1 MRGKRPLFNQQFRRW
16 LQTWSSTDDQLG
28 HYLWSIMA
36 YWLTDDK
43 LVIHWWSNMDD
54 HVGYWQGTVFLK
66 HWNSISPNITSLQ
79 LCIFILF
86 STVCFQMYSQYA
98 DHHLYSIRPNISSL
112 HPEMTSA
119 GCCWFINAIIA
130 QFYNFVQ
137 VAINGKF
144 NQKTIKVAQ
153 NY

>member
-98 DHHLYSIRPNISSL
+98 DHHLYSIRSNISSL
-112 HPEMTSA
+112 QSRNDLSWLLIYK
-119 GCCWFINAIIA
+119 CNNCSILQLCSSRN
-130 QFYNFVQ
+130 
-137 VAINGKF
+137 
-144 NQKTIKVAQ
+144 
-153 NY
+153 

>member
-54 HVGYWQGTVFLK
+54 HVGYWQGTVFFETSEFYLSK
-66 HWNSISPNITSLQ
+66 HNIIAIAYFYTFLHCVFSNVFSIRWSSFVFNTSKHVIIASRNDLSWLLIYKCNNCSILQ
-79 LCIFILF
+79 LC
-86 STVCFQMYSQYA
+86 
-98 DHHLYSIRPNISSL
+98 SSR
-112 HPEMTSA
+112 
-119 GCCWFINAIIA
+119 N
-130 QFYNFVQ
+130 
-137 VAINGKF
+137 
-144 NQKTIKVAQ
+144 
-153 NY
+153 